1 MSGPAEAVAAAAE
14 RIAADATTR
23 RVIIGIAGP
32 PGSGKSTVAELLVDA
47 LRARG
52 VRAVAVPMDGF
63 HLSDAV
69 LEHLGRRARK
79 GAPDTFDVDGYA
91 ALLRRIRSG
100 SARPIYAPGFERP
113 LEQPI
118 AASIAVEPEAEA
130 VVTEGNYLLLDD
142 DGWREVAA
150 QLDECWYV
158 DTADAPRRERLRRRH
173 EEFGKPQ
180 EEAAR
185 WVDDVDEP
193 NAELVRSTRHRAT
206 RHIEN

>member
-1 MSGPAEAVAAAAE
+1 MSGAAEAPAAAAE
-14 RIAADATTR
+14 RIAAAATTR

-69 LEHLGRRARK
+69 LEHLGRMGRK
-79 GAPDTFDVDGYA
+79 GAPETFDVDGYVE
-91 ALLRRIRSG
+91 LLRRIRSG
-100 SARPIYAPGFERP
+100 SARTIYAPGFERT

-118 AASIAVEPEAEA
+118 AAAIAVEPEAE
-130 VVTEGNYLLLDD
+130 VIVTEGNYLLLDD
-142 DGWREVAA
+142 GGWREVAA
-150 QLDECWYV
+150 ELDECWYV

-173 EEFGKPQ
+173 EEFGKSP
-180 EEAAR
+180 EEAAG

-193 NAELVRSTRHRAT
+193 NADLVRSTRHRAT
-206 RHIEN
+206 HHIEN